1 MTTRTWLKSM
11 IIRVIKTICETAI
24 ATIGTSTLISEVN
37 WTLVL
42 SSSLLSGFI
51 CFLTC
56 LAGLPEVN

>member
-56 LAGLPEVN
+56 LAGLPEAN